1 MSEAN
6 HQAIENAAAVIERFG
21 GIRPMSTKTGVPVTT
36 IQGWKKRD
44 VIPANRVD
52 DILLAAAAH
61 NVNLVDLLQKAAND
75 TATVESPAEAIT
87 AQDATEKYHS
97 NTQTIPEMPVSTARE
112 DAPHN
117 AVKSTAED
125 NPSAKE
131 SAEEKP
137 RRVENDISP
146 RSRRIESHDFTQIAI
161 ETERKAVTK
170 SAVITLFVVICV
182 LGSLVMMLIPKIE
195 QVDEHGQR
203 LSSLEGQVSDV
214 EQQQSMFKGLVSE
227 NWSQQLDDLKKQV
240 VETRDSVEPALER
253 MKEVSNDF
261 LASGTDVAARVEKL
275 ENYVEEI
282 TSSTSLSSMYAKLS
296 QMQSS
301 LAGQQNLDAAMK
313 KLLEIYNTLGTEGE
327 DSEKVGEAIDDA
339 RGQDAT
345 LAQTFE
351 NVPAKD
357 LQAGAMLLAMSQLR
371 SSLNRENEP
380 FNEDLALLM
389 KMVGKDNLELRESLV
404 RLAPYAEE
412 GILTPSGLSNEFRT
426 IAGDVVVSS
435 LKGEDVSIMEKAT
448 AHMND
453 LVQVEKNGEMI
464 TGTKT
469 QATVVKAQHE
479 LDNGNIAGAIDLLKS
494 NLDSK
499 ELAPLKPWLNKA
511 EAVLS
516 AARVEEMIGNSIDL
530 SIGTGYLGGAQLLQ
544 KQ

>member
-52 DILLAAAAH
+52 DILVAAAAH
-61 NVNLVDLLQKAAND
+61 NVNLADLLQKAAND
-75 TATVESPAEAIT
+75 VAVADSSAEVTKTEDHVAKIEEKVPETSGGTDKSQPEEVPADPVI
-87 AQDATEKYHS
+87 EK
-97 NTQTIPEMPVSTARE
+97 TKPARE
-112 DAPHN
+112 EPPGTPHR
-117 AVKSTAED
+117 VED
-125 NPSAKE
+125 EFLSR
-131 SAEEKP
+131 P
-137 RRVENDISP
+137 RRVE
-146 RSRRIESHDFTQIAI
+146 SHEFTQIAI
-161 ETERKAVTK
+161 ETERKAITK
-170 SAVITLFVVICV
+170 SAVITLFVVVCV
-182 LGSLVMMLIPKIE
+182 LGALVMMLVPKIE

-214 EQQQSMFKGLVSE
+214 KQQQSMFKGLVSE
-227 NWSQQLDDLKKQV
+227 NWSQQLDELKKQV
-240 VETRDSVEPALER
+240 VETRNSVEPALAR
-253 MKEVSNDF
+253 MKEVSDDF
-261 LASGTDVAARVEKL
+261 LSSGTDVAARVEKL

-282 TSSTSLSSMYAKLS
+282 TSSTSLSGMYARLS
-296 QMQSS
+296 QMQQS
-301 LAGQQNLDAAMK
+301 LAGQKNLDTAMS
-313 KLLEIYNTLGTEGE
+313 KLLELYNTLGTDGE
-327 DSEKVGEAIDDA
+327 DPAKVEETLDEA
-339 RGQDAT
+339 RGQDAY
-345 LAQTFE
+345 LAKTFE

-357 LQAGAMLLAMSQLR
+357 LQAGAMLLAMTQLR

-380 FNEDLALLM
+380 FDEDLALLM

-426 IAGDVVVSS
+426 LAGDVVVSS

-499 ELAPLKPWLNKA
+499 ELAPLKPWLSKA